1 MSATATI
8 LATIGNEPE
17 IRELRPGMEMWKARL
32 KVPRKV
38 RRNGE
43 ESTTEDWW
51 SAVCFGRLVED
62 LRSAKTGDVWVLS
75 GPCYPEQWEGRDGDM
90 RTTLNVKVSHA
101 TKVST
106 APRAK
111 AAPAARDYPDE
122 DIPF

>member
-8 LATIGNEPE
+8 VCKIGSDPE
-17 IRELRPGMEMWKARL
+17 VRELRPGMEMWKARL

-51 SAVCFGRLVED
+51 SGVCFGRLVDQLREAKPGD
-62 LRSAKTGDVWVLS
+62 LWVVS

-90 RTTLNVKVSHA
+90 RTTLNVKIAHA
-101 TKVST
+101 TKVSE

-111 AAPAARDYPDE
+111 APPATDYADE